1 MELIFGKIVQIMEL
15 LHLVFYFSFL
25 TFITIALAKGIRIAK
40 SPVHLRWELYPI
52 PNKKIDSKNVGS
64 NPDELDFRAE
74 LIKNGKIHKL
84 WSMLQEIFLLK
95 GVWKHNRS
103 LWFGSAPF
111 HYAMYLY
118 IVFTLLILVYLLV
131 GLYPSAGKTQSHKYI
146 LFLNYLL
153 WLITFLG
160 ILGSIVLLFKRI
172 FDENLRLF
180 SSFSHYFNIILIGSL
195 YATTLIWLL
204 SSKNAVVEIIGFY
217 QGFLNLS
224 LIKNTPLIGNVHFYL
239 LSFFMFYLPFT
250 HMTHFYMKYFTYHK
264 VRWDD
269 EPNISNKH
277 IRKRLNEQLNLPV
290 QWSAPHIGSDG
301 RKTWLIIT
309 TTQIQN
315 KG

>member
-1 MELIFGKIVQIMEL
+1 MEL
-15 LHLVFYFSFL
+15 LHLAFYFSFL
-25 TFITIALAKGIRIAK
+25 TFITISLAKGIRIAK

-52 PNKKIDSKNVGS
+52 PNKKIDFNNVGS
-64 NPDELDFRAE
+64 NPEEFELWTKP
-74 LIKNGKIHKL
+74 IKKGKIPKL
-84 WSMLQEIFLLK
+84 WSMLQEIVLLK

-118 IVFTLLILVYLLV
+118 IVFTLLILVYLLM
-131 GLYPSAGKTQSHKYI
+131 GWYPNGGKSQSHKYI
-146 LFLNYLL
+146 FFLNYLL
-153 WLITFLG
+153 WIITFLG
-160 ILGSIVLLFKRI
+160 IFGSIVLLLKRI

-180 SSFSHYFNIILIGSL
+180 SNVSHYFNIILICSL
-195 YATTLIWLL
+195 YVSSLIWLL

-217 QGFLNLS
+217 YGFLNFS
-224 LIKNTPLIGNVHFYL
+224 LIKNTSLVGNLHFYL
-239 LSFFMFYLPFT
+239 LSFFLFYLPFT
-250 HMTHFYMKYFTYHK
+250 HMTHFFMKYFTYHK

-269 EPNISNKH
+269 ESNISNKH